1 MPAARYVKLS
11 EAEDAALWE
20 VEGNAGLSD
29 KVRLRA
35 RVLRLSHHG
44 VEVAKI
50 AALVGRDDSTIQRC
64 FDRWESRGMEGLA
77 DGYGEDFG
85 RRSPLGEAEKA
96 FLKEKLVEDRS
107 WTATTL
113 AEVVNE
119 KYGLKVNRESMRVC
133 LLEMGYSWQRQRY
146 VPVKTPSAEVLEEA
160 TKTLNGLKKRPMK
173 ARSP

>member
-1 MPAARYVKLS
+1 LS

>member
-11 EAEDAALWE
+11 EAEDTALWE
-20 VEGNAGLSD
+20 VERNAGLSD

-85 RRSPLGEAEKA
+85 RRSPLRETEKA
-96 FLKEKLVEDRS
+96 FLKEKLAEDRS

-119 KYGLKVNRESMRVC
+119 RFRLKVNRESMRVC
-133 LLEMGYSWQRQRY
+133 LLEMGYTWQRQRY
-146 VPVKTPSAEVLEEA
+146 VPVKSPSAEVLEA
-160 TKTLNGLKKRPMK
+160 ASKTLKELKKSQKMVK
-173 ARSP
+173 SP